1 MSRRFRGE
9 SIHKVDGKGRVSIPA
24 AFRRVLEEHDP
35 DYALGLNPN
44 LIIVYGNINR
54 KFLEGFSIA
63 SMNEVD
69 EKIAALPRGSKARRM
84 LERMFSGQ
92 ALHTNIDET
101 GRLVLPQKIRE
112 KIGIINDS
120 VFVASGDTFQIW
132 QPDAY
137 AEHEAKIDLWYDDK
151 ENDFDPLFLL
161 EGEGLD

>member
-24 AFRRVLEEHDP
+24 AFRRVLEENDP
-35 DYALGLNPN
+35 DYAPGLNPN

-112 KIGIINDS
+112 KIGIINDA

>member
-1 MSRRFRGE
+1 
-9 SIHKVDGKGRVSIPA
+9 
-24 AFRRVLEEHDP
+24 
-35 DYALGLNPN
+35 
-44 LIIVYGNINR
+44 
-54 KFLEGFSIA
+54 
-63 SMNEVD
+63 
-69 EKIAALPRGSKARRM
+69 M

-92 ALHTNIDET
+92 ALHTNIDAT

-112 KIGIINDS
+112 KIGIINDA